1 MNIDMIKLIC
11 LTVLLDVLLLSIL
24 LFQTLTV
31 SDMCFVYNV
40 FLVHLVFLYSLCYE
54 YQVLID
60 FCHYSLFLLLLIS
73 PLILYNLYI
82 LCVCLFLVFMVQFL
96 WVIEGRCILNKEG
109 EVFGY
114 GKTLNIVV
122 IFNTI
127 MISGMIGH
135 IACCHA

>member
-1 MNIDMIKLIC
+1 MNIDIIKLIC

-24 LFQTLTV
+24 IFQTLTV
-31 SDMCFVYNV
+31 LDMCFVYNV

-54 YQVLID
+54 HQVLID

-73 PLILYNLYI
+73 PFILYNLYI

-96 WVIEGRCILNKEG
+96 WVVEGRCILNKEG

-114 GKTLNIVV
+114 GKTISTCTLLHT
-122 IFNTI
+122 IFLSITI
-127 MISGMIGH
+127 GKNM
-135 IACCHA
+135 